1 MASTV
6 HSTFRRLEVFVVVVD
21 AGSFAAG
28 ALKLGISQPAVSD
41 HVHALEQQFGCA
53 LFQRRRGASPAITE
67 MGRRL
72 YERAQLLLEGAE
84 ELSRDLG
91 GSTGAVGRKRIT
103 IAPQRFIANVLLC
116 RPLADFA
123 HDFPDTDIV
132 VEPGTYE
139 EVVKQV
145 QDGTADVAYFT
156 SLGPVLDINS
166 ELVGYERLGFYAA
179 ASHPLAK
186 KRSVTPEEL
195 TQYAFVSA
203 NQDSR
208 FGQMLHNLLVPAGVT
223 NYRVAYQVREGSLVR
238 ELTLRGVG
246 VTITFAR
253 TVADDV
259 LSGSLVE
266 LPVAAAP
273 MRLEVRQ
280 ALPPRRPA
288 NRATTDFIAY
298 LKANKTFDWPSP

>member
-1 MASTV
+1 MSSFG
-6 HSTFRRLEVFVVVVD
+6 HSTFRRLEVFVGVVD

-41 HVHALEQQFGCA
+41 HVRALEQQFGCA
-53 LFQRRRGASPAITE
+53 LFQRRRGAAPAITE

-72 YERAQLLLEGAE
+72 YERAQHLLEGAE

-91 GSTGAVGRKRIT
+91 GGTALAGRKRIK

-123 HDFPDTDIV
+123 RDFPGTDIV

-145 QDGTADVAYFT
+145 QDGSADVAYFT

-186 KRSVTPEEL
+186 KRTISPAEL

-238 ELTLRGVG
+238 ELTMRGVG

-259 LSGSLVE
+259 QSGALVE
-266 LPVAAAP
+266 LPITATP
-273 MRLEVRQ
+273 LRLEVRQ
-280 ALPPRRPA
+280 ALPPRRPS
-288 NRATTDFIAY
+288 NRATSDFIAY
-298 LKANKTFDWPSP
+298 LKANKTFDWPLP